1 MAFQTKRP
9 PIKIKLSVK
18 KFNLLVGILK
28 YNEQKNTNDD
38 NNISKKLREKLL
50 QYSIPFKDE
59 NNKELIEVGLFIS
72 EVASIINELLIYN
85 IDDAI
90 DVNYFDVL
98 VEQRKKFTEKKNVQN
113 N

>member
-1 MAFQTKRP
+1 MTFQNKRP

-90 DVNYFDVL
+90 DVNY
-98 VEQRKKFTEKKNVQN
+98 
-113 N
+113 